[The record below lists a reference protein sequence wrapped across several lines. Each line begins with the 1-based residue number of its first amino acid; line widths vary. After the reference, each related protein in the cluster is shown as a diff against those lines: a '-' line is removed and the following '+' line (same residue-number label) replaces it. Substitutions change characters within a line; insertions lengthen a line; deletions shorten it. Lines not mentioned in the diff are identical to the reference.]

1 VVDADIQGF
10 FDAVDHAWLIRFVAV
25 AQGLMVV
32 DTGGFSPQDSSSPAM
47 RALAT
52 GDFFAGL
59 PNALIVWG
67 VIGAAAV
74 FLLNR
79 TAFKR
84 AVYGVGELR

>member
-1 VVDADIQGF
+1 
-10 FDAVDHAWLIRFVAV
+10 
-25 AQGLMVV
+25 
-32 DTGGFSPQDSSSPAM
+32 M

-79 TAFKR
+79 TAFGR